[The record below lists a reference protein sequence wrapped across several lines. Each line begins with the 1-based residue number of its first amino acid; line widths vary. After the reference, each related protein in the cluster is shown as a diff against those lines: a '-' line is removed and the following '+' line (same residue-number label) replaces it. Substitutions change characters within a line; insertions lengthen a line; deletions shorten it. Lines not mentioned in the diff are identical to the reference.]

1 MDVSDECSW
10 KKVKMPRSGDKGT
23 LSKSSSD
30 GEENEEERMIQPTT
44 TTCRSQKLETI
55 VHRTSSLLQENLPQT
70 KNGWTALLS
79 SLGAILL
86 GYEVHLQTQLSR
98 APRVYGQIADGPMN
112 DIYHQMASSHDSL
125 LHKPFRPKL
134 FIGTRAAVAST
145 ASYLF
150 PGPTTEYV
158 EFREI
163 VQMTMDGAT
172 VAIDWELPVKE
183 TVDRGDTEYWINTIR
198 HGPISQ
204 PIVLVMHGMN
214 NHSNYGYVRSMK
226 RACCKRGWI
235 AAGVNMR
242 GCGGVALTTPRTYS
256 GAFTADLRCVVQR
269 LSARLAPNTPM
280 FLVGNS
286 LSANL
291 VCKYL
296 GEEGLCGTLPSCVAG
311 GAALGNPM
319 WMQTANTD
327 FIMSP
332 VLALGQKKVLLENW
346 ASLCQNN
353 EPYFKSCVRRAMRAL
368 TLLEFDEAMA
378 PVMARN
384 DPVYPFAFRVGY
396 KDAKSLRND
405 ASSFRLARFI
415 SVPFLQLV
423 AEDDFL
429 VYNTFKSKLVYSI
442 SNPNVLVME
451 TKCGG
456 HLGWQQAIL
465 PGQSSSWAD
474 EATTDFI
481 GAAFDAFPRLRPNHC
496 QVDSSYFSTSDDRTR
511 FSAQPVPIRS
521 KL

>member
-1 MDVSDECSW
+1 MDVSHECSW
-10 KKVKMPRSGDKGT
+10 KKVKKSRSGEKGT
-23 LSKSSSD
+23 TNESSSD
-30 GEENEEERMIQPTT
+30 DEEHEEETMIQPTT
-44 TTCRSQKLETI
+44 TTTCSSHKLEAI
-55 VHRTSSLLQENLPQT
+55 VHRTTSLLQENLPQT
-70 KNGWTALLS
+70 RNGWTALLS

-98 APRVYGQIADGPMN
+98 APRVYGQIADGPLK
-112 DIYHQMASSHDSL
+112 DIYHQLATSHDSL

-150 PGPTTEYV
+150 RGPTTEYV

-163 VQMTMDGAT
+163 VQMTIDGAT
-172 VAIDWELPVKE
+172 VAIDWELPVKD
-183 TVDRGDTEYWINTIR
+183 TADCGDRDCLIETIR

-226 RACCKRGWI
+226 RACCKRDWI

-242 GCGGVALTTPRTYS
+242 GCGGVALRTPRTYS
-256 GAFTADLRCVVQR
+256 GAYTADLRCVVQR
-269 LSARLAPNTPM
+269 LSARLAPHTPM

-286 LSANL
+286 LSANI

-319 WMQTANTD
+319 WMQAANTD
-327 FIMSP
+327 LIMSP

-346 ASLCQNN
+346 ASLSKNN
-353 EPYFKSCVRRAMRAL
+353 EPYFKSCVRRAIRAL

-384 DPVYPFAFRVGY
+384 EPVHPFAFRVGY

-429 VYNTFKSKLVYSI
+429 IYNTFKSKLVYSI

-456 HLGWQQAIL
+456 HLGWQQAI

-481 GAAFDAFPRLRPNHC
+481 GAAFDAFSRRRPYNC
-496 QVDSSYFSTSDDRTR
+496 QVDSYFSSSDDRTR